1 MNSDQPTPDDSGT
14 GAAGPDVTGPG
25 LLAPDRLAELAS
37 LVDQRGLRTDE
48 ESLDHFGRDWTRVHT
63 PAPGAVVLPSR
74 IEEVQAVVRWACEHR
89 IAIVPSGGRT
99 GLSAGAVAA
108 NGEVVL
114 ALDRMNAI
122 GDFDATDRTVRCG
135 AGVVTAQLQEF
146 AQQQGLYYPVDFASS
161 GSSQIGGNIATNA
174 GGIKVIR
181 YGMTRDW
188 VAGLKVV
195 TGTGE
200 LLDLNRGLLKNNA
213 GYDFRH
219 LLIGSEGTLGV
230 IVEALIRLQAPPGE
244 RAVMVLGTQDM
255 GAIMR
260 VLQAFRDEVV
270 LEAFEF
276 FSDEALAKVV
286 AHQGLARPFESA
298 CAYYALLEF
307 EAPDEEA
314 EARAL
319 ACFERCV
326 EAGWVEDG
334 VMSQSLAQAEALWRL
349 REDIS
354 ETISRWTPYKND
366 ISTTVSRV
374 PALLADVEAV
384 VTAAYPDFEIIWFG
398 HIGDGNVHLNV
409 LKPDAMPMDEFQTR
423 CGEVSEIVFD
433 AVERHGGSVSAEH
446 GVGLLKKP
454 YLRFSR
460 SATEI
465 ALMAQ
470 VKRVFDPAGIMN
482 PGKILDA

>member
-1 MNSDQPTPDDSGT
+1 MEESRGKSPALSPQQ
-14 GAAGPDVTGPG
+14 
-25 LLAPDRLAELAS
+25 LAS
-37 LVDQRGLRTDE
+37 LAALVDDKALRTDP
-48 ESLDHFGRDWTRVHT
+48 ESCLHYGRDWTRVHT
-63 PAPGAVVLPSR
+63 PNPAAVVLPAS
-74 IEEVQAVVRWACEHR
+74 IEQVQAIVRWAALENV
-89 IAIVPSGGRT
+89 ALVPSGGRS

-108 NGEVVL
+108 NGELVI
-114 ALDRMNAI
+114 AMDRMNTI
-122 GDFDATDRTVRCG
+122 GDFDATDRLVHCG

-146 AQQQGLYYPVDFASS
+146 AESHGLFYPVDFASS

-213 GYDFRH
+213 GYDLRH
-219 LLIGSEGTLGV
+219 LMIGSEGTLGI
-230 IVEALIRLQAPPGE
+230 IVEATMRLEAQPAE
-244 RAVMVLGTQDM
+244 RAVMVLGTPDM
-255 GAIMR
+255 ASIME
-260 VLQAFRDEVV
+260 VLRAFRDRVR

-276 FSDEALAKVV
+276 FSEEALAKVV
-286 AHQGLARPFESA
+286 AHQGLARPFASA
-298 CAYYALLEF
+298 SSYYALLEF
-307 EAPDEEA
+307 EKQDERA
-314 EARAL
+314 EAA
-319 ACFERCV
+319 AMDCFEQCV

-334 VMSQSLAQAEALWRL
+334 VMSQSLAQASALWRL

-366 ISTTVSRV
+366 ISTLVSKV
-374 PALLADVEAV
+374 PSLLEEVEELVSAN
-384 VTAAYPDFEIIWFG
+384 YPDFEIIWFG
-398 HIGDGNVHLNV
+398 HIGDGNVHLNI
-409 LKPDAMPMDEFQTR
+409 LKPDAMPMQEFQER
-423 CGEVSEIVFD
+423 CGTVSQGVFESV
-433 AVERHGGSVSAEH
+433 ARHGGSISAEH

-454 YLRFSR
+454 YLRYSR
-460 SATEI
+460 SEAEI

-470 VKRVFDPAGIMN
+470 LKRVFDPAGIMN